1 MSDFSFQGNLQPGR
15 ARRTLLTRGVRTR
28 ACSPS
33 PPYLFWTEARSLDRD
48 SAFHRRRCQVV
59 HVRIPFEDGSVTR
72 YELSDPTEFRRP
84 GGPLGSRRAF
94 SAVHVVADPL
104 AENTP
109 TSGPNIDWDATLAFR
124 RHIWSWGLS
133 VAEAM
138 DTAQRGMGLDWPA
151 IQALNRRSLAEA
163 RAEGGDIACG
173 INTDQLPEISVSPE
187 RIIEAYREQLALV
200 EGEGGQA
207 VMMASRHLAAAAGS
221 GEDYARVYSE
231 VLAEARRPVIIHWL
245 GDMFDPALAGYWG
258 AAELD
263 EAAVGFLAIIDANS
277 EKIDGVKI
285 SLLDKQREIELR
297 RRLPEGV
304 RMYTGD
310 DYNYPELIRGDGTH
324 YSDAFLGA
332 FDVIAPAASTAIQA
346 LDAGEEEQ
354 FEKILAP
361 TVPLSR
367 HVFAAPTF
375 YYKTGVVFMAYLNGL
390 QDHFRMV
397 NGSQSDRSVV
407 HLSRQFVLADQAGLL
422 AEPDLAAHRMALVLE
437 LAGFSQ
443 D

>member
-1 MSDFSFQGNLQPGR
+1 MA
-15 ARRTLLTRGVRTR
+15 AR
-28 ACSPS
+28 
-33 PPYLFWTEARSLDRD
+33 
-48 SAFHRRRCQVV
+48 
-59 HVRIPFEDGSVTR
+59 VRIPTEDGSAVL
-72 YELSDPTEFRRP
+72 YELCDPTDFPRP
-84 GGPLGSRRAF
+84 SGPLASRRAF

-109 TSGPNIDWDATLAFR
+109 SSGANIDWDATLAFR

-133 VAEAM
+133 VADAM

-151 IQALNRRSLAEA
+151 IQELCRRSIAEA

-173 INTDQLPEISVSPE
+173 INTDQLAEKTPSLGQIVD
-187 RIIEAYREQLALV
+187 AYREQLALI

-207 VMMASRHLAAAAGS
+207 VMMASRHLAAVARS
-221 GEDYARVYSE
+221 REDYERVYAE

-245 GDMFDPALAGYWG
+245 GDMFDPLLAGYWG
-258 AAELD
+258 SEDLDVAGEAFLDILAANRD
-263 EAAVGFLAIIDANS
+263 
-277 EKIDGVKI
+277 KIDGVKI
-285 SLLDKQREIELR
+285 SLLDKDREVELR
-297 RRLPEGV
+297 RRLPEGH

-324 YSDAFLGA
+324 HSDALLGA
-332 FDVIAPAASTAIQA
+332 FDVIAPAASAAIQA
-346 LDAGEEEQ
+346 LDSGEGEQ

-367 HVFAAPTF
+367 HVFSAPTF
-375 YYKTGVVFMAYLNGL
+375 YYKTGVVFQAYLNGH
-390 QDHFRMV
+390 QDHFKMIH
-397 NGSQSDRSVV
+397 GLESARSVV
-407 HLSRQFVLADQAGLL
+407 HLARQFVLADQAGLL
-422 AEPDLAAHRMALVLE
+422 ADPELAAHRMALVLE